1 MTRRATTD
9 PCDMGALLTAAIA
22 ASGRTRNA
30 VATATGIA
38 APSLYRA
45 LANADASPEVA
56 RKVLATLG
64 CRIIVIPA

>member
-1 MTRRATTD
+1 MTRRATPD

-30 VATATGIA
+30 MAVATGIA

-45 LANADASPEVA
+45 LANADASPELA
-56 RKVLATLG
+56 RKVLAALG
-64 CRIIVIPA
+64 CKLAIIPA